1 LERREIPVAVPD
13 TYERV
18 CVARAVEEAA
28 RFAAYVA
35 ALDREDGMFAESISE
50 LTRSEPDSVPGRGSE
65 PRAAL
70 G

>member
-1 LERREIPVAVPD
+1 MECRETPVAVPHR
-13 TYERV
+13 YGRYRV
-18 CVARAVEEAA
+18 ASAVEEAV

-50 LTRSEPDSVPGRGSE
+50 LRRRLPDSGAWGCE